1 MSNSKSRASN
11 RKAVAHK
18 KAGSSYIG
26 NELSWFGPKPLVEG
40 DSEEAYDALAQQ
52 VRMAVDPSDVLEE
65 TWCRDVV
72 DSLWEAQ
79 RLRRL
84 KAALLKSARPQGLKR
99 LLGSPDDFVQ
109 EVEVDRQIRNWTVQD
124 PDALK
129 HAAEMLELMGL
140 DDCAIDAH
148 ALAENIDLVGEFDIL
163 ITRTDARRHFALQEM
178 RRHKE
183 FALRM
188 KRAISEVLEAEFREV
203 ETGALEQ

>member
-1 MSNSKSRASN
+1 MAEIDDLDRRIINALQ
-11 RKAVAHK
+11 
-18 KAGSSYIG
+18 GG
-26 NELSWFGPKPLVEG
+26 FPLVDEPYR
-40 DSEEAYDALAQQ
+40 EVAET
-52 VRMAVDPSDVLEE
+52 LE
-65 TWCRDVV
+65 V
-72 DSLWEAQ
+72 
-79 RLRRL
+79 
-84 KAALLKSARPQGLKR
+84 
-99 LLGSPDDFVQ
+99 
-109 EVEVDRQIRNWTVQD
+109 
-124 PDALK
+124 
-129 HAAEMLELMGL
+129 MGL